1 MVDDLKR
8 RAEERYAA
16 SVAAR
21 RSLAA
26 EALAGAAWRALLDY
40 LAANRDRFG
49 SLAAEFG
56 LTVAGLKTLM
66 SLDPDEPKSMR
77 ALAGEWKCDA
87 SNVTWLVD
95 RLEERDLVE
104 RRMLASDRRVKT
116 VALTP
121 AGVRLKGEVTD
132 RMHQPPD
139 AFLALTTE
147 DLEDLLRVMEKLRS
161 GPEPT
166 GPPAA

>member
-8 RAEERYAA
+8 PGEERYPG

-21 RSLAA
+21 RTIATDTLAA
-26 EALAGAAWRALLDY
+26 AAWRALLDY
-40 LAANRDRFG
+40 FAANRDRFG
-49 SLAAEFG
+49 SLAADFG

-77 ALAGEWKCDA
+77 ALADEWKCDA

-104 RRMLASDRRVKT
+104 RRTLASDRRVKT

-121 AGVRLKGEVTD
+121 AGVRLKDQVTD
-132 RMHQPPD
+132 RVHQPPD
-139 AFLALTTE
+139 AFLALTPE

-161 GPEPT
+161 
-166 GPPAA
+166 